1 MNVILGADAIC
12 YPLTG
17 IGRYAYELAK
27 GLSRSPEVE
36 TLRFLQGARLTVV
49 MPTGEAVDVG
59 RADAVRSFKLQLLK
73 SRVIVAAYRKL
84 YGFRRGRALLGEKDA
99 LFHGP
104 NYYLPPHCGPCVS
117 TFHDMSVFR
126 HPEFH
131 PIERVRYME
140 KELAAA
146 LQRANVIV
154 TDSEHARAELLHY
167 SGFSAQRVLA
177 VPLAVSADFYPRTE
191 AECAAVLQRHRL
203 VFQGYCLYA
212 GTIEP
217 RKNIA
222 RLLDAFE
229 MLPDDLR
236 YRFPLVVVGY
246 RGWKSEVLHERLVAA
261 EAKGWA
267 RYLGF
272 VPDEELSIIYAAAKI
287 FAFPSIYEGF
297 GLPVLE
303 AMASG
308 VPVLCSNASS
318 LPEVA
323 GDCALMCDPEDI
335 DRLVVLLER
344 TILDSAWRD
353 AVIIDGMKRALNF
366 SWDKTVAGTLAAYRM
381 ALLD

>member
-1 MNVILGADAIC
+1 MNVILGVDAIR

-27 GLSRSPEVE
+27 GLSDSPDVA
-36 TLRFLQGARLTVV
+36 TLRFFQGSRLMEV
-49 MPTGEAVDVG
+49 MPTGEVANVG
-59 RADAVRSFKLQLLK
+59 RADLVRSFKLQLLK
-73 SRVIVAAYRKL
+73 SPAVVATYRRFGGL
-84 YGFRRGRALLGEKDA
+84 LRRRALRFEKGA
-99 LFHGP
+99 LFHSP
-104 NYYLPPHCGPCVS
+104 NYYLPSHPGPSVS

-131 PIERVRYME
+131 PQERVRYMV
-140 KELAAA
+140 KELDVA
-146 LQRANVIV
+146 LKRVNVVV
-154 TDSEHARAELLHY
+154 TDSEHARGELLHY
-167 SGFSAQRVLA
+167 SGFSAQRVLT
-177 VPLAVSADFYPRTE
+177 VPLAVSADFYPRSE
-191 AECAAVLQRHRL
+191 IDCAAVLQGHGL
-203 VFQGYCLYA
+203 SFQGYCLYA

-229 MLPDDLR
+229 MLPLSLR
-236 YRFPLVVVGY
+236 NRFPLVVVGY
-246 RGWKSEVLHERLVAA
+246 RGWKSEALHERLVRA
-261 EAKGWA
+261 EAQGWA

-272 VPDEELSIIYAAAKI
+272 VSSDDLPIVYAGARA

-308 VPVLCSNASS
+308 VPVVCSTASS

-323 GDCALMCDPEDI
+323 GDCALMCDPQDVEG
-335 DRLVVLLER
+335 LAVLLER
-344 TILDSAWRD
+344 AIIDSVWRD
-353 AVIIDGMKRALNF
+353 AVILRGVKRASDF
-366 SWDKTVAGTLAAYRM
+366 SWDKTVVGTLAAYRL